1 MAGSTNSNVRRRKK
15 SRKKS
20 KVIIFAV
27 EILLILIM
35 LIILYVVM
43 TKGGKGPQVV
53 KLDESDLGINES
65 VKNNNASQT
74 GSNTSVA
81 DPGAIKDSGYMNIAL
96 FGVDA
101 TTPNGLYKGS
111 RSDSTMIASIN
122 MDTGD
127 IKLVSVY
134 RDTYLNLSTDEYN
147 KCCHAYAGGGAEQA
161 IKMLNMNL
169 DMDITN
175 FITVNYQ
182 SLIDLIDGLGGIYID
197 VNKTEL
203 SHINNYQAT
212 IVKDLNIK
220 NGYTPV
226 TTTGFQKLNGLQA
239 TAFCRIRYIDGG
251 DFGRASNQR
260 EVIKAIEEQ
269 AKKADLSTLLD
280 AFHAVESDI
289 YTSFQADDIVSLIS
303 QISKYK
309 IVDENG
315 FPQEDDRSVKNMGA
329 KGSCVVPEDLEKNVQ
344 WLHEFLFGEENY
356 AVTRT
361 VKDYSKFNMAGF
373 NAEHK
378 KAHHE
383 KQFPLDLEKAR
394 QMGIELVR
402 LA

>member
-1 MAGSTNSNVRRRKK
+1 MAGNTNSDVRRRRRARRNAKK
-15 SRKKS
+15 RGR
-20 KVIIFAV
+20 VIIFAV

-35 LIILYVVM
+35 LVILYVVM

-53 KLDESDLGINES
+53 ELDKSQLGINDT
-65 VKNNNASQT
+65 VKNNV
-74 GSNTSVA
+74 SNTQQGGTSTAVA
-81 DPGAIKDSGYMNIAL
+81 DPGVIKDTGYMNIAL

-134 RDTYLNLSTDEYN
+134 RDTYLNLSTDKYD

-169 DMDITN
+169 NMDITN

-226 TTTGFQKLNGLQA
+226 TTTGYQKLNGLQA
-239 TAFCRIRYIDGG
+239 TAFCRIRYIEGG

-269 AKKADLSTLLD
+269 AKKTDVATLTNV
-280 AFHAVESDI
+280 FSKVIEEI
-289 YTSFQADDIVSLIS
+289 YTSID
-303 QISKYK
+303 SKDLLELVTNINNYR
-309 IVDENG
+309 IVDEGG
-315 FPQEDDRSVKNMGA
+315 FPEESMRTTGNIGA
-329 KGSCVVPEDLEKNVQ
+329 KGSCVI
-344 WLHEFLFGEENY
+344 
-356 AVTRT
+356 
-361 VKDYSKFNMAGF
+361 
-373 NAEHK
+373 
-378 KAHHE
+378 
-383 KQFPLDLEKAR
+383 PLDLESNVVWLHKFLFNLDSYTVSDTVKECSAKVKSDTSAYVNR
-394 QMGIELVR
+394 
-402 LA
+402 